1 METMKITLETFKGF
15 KDYEWLTFITFIIT
29 SMVAF
34 MEGEFYYSLITLFGC
49 VWIFTSS
56 GYRQDVEILLENVLE
71 NEEEK

>member
-1 METMKITLETFKGF
+1 METLKITLENFKGF
-15 KDYEWLTFITFIIT
+15 KNYEWLTFITFVIT

-34 MEGEFYYSLITLFGC
+34 IEGEFYYSLIILFGC
-49 VWIFTSS
+49 VWILTSS